1 MNRVATNNY
10 SLNCHLMYFTLRM
23 RLFMKKLLLFFLA
36 IGVLFLVGSYFFIPN
51 KIAFSKVVI
60 IKTKI
65 NVASRFL
72 MDESK
77 WNKWFPK
84 DSVNN
89 SPSRFEKNEYRYKKY
104 FYSIENK
111 MLNAG
116 EISISNNKMLL
127 KSLIHII
134 SINGDSIA
142 IEWKS
147 ETPETANPIN
157 KIRNY
162 IKARGI
168 QDNMEY
174 ILHHLKTFLE
184 DSEKV
189 YGVYVHEI
197 ISRDSTLI
205 ATKCVTSTYPSTMDI
220 YKLIGTLK
228 KYIITHGAKENN
240 FPMLHVRKVNDNSYE
255 SMVAI
260 PINKFLEGNDTIFN
274 KRFVPWKVLTAEVR
288 GGTYTVNEALD
299 EMAIYIDD
307 YHREAM
313 AIPFESLVTDRSK
326 RPDTLQW
333 ITRIY
338 TPVR

>member
-1 MNRVATNNY
+1 MKP
-10 SLNCHLMYFTLRM
+10 FI
-23 RLFMKKLLLFFLA
+23 KKLVLSFLVV
-36 IGVLFLVGSYFFIPN
+36 GVLSLLGSYFFIPN

-65 NVASRFL
+65 NIASRFL
-72 MDESK
+72 TYENK
-77 WNKWFPK
+77 WSKWFPK
-84 DSVNN
+84 DSANN
-89 SPSRFEKNEYRYKKY
+89 SSLLAEKVGYRYKKY
-104 FYSIENK
+104 FYSIEKK

-116 EISISNNKMLL
+116 EISILNNKVLL

-162 IKARGI
+162 IKAKGI
-168 QDNMEY
+168 QNNMGD
-174 ILHHLKTFLE
+174 ILNNLKTFLE
-184 DSEKV
+184 QSEKV
-189 YGVYVHEI
+189 YGIYIHEI

-205 ATKCVTSTYPSTMDI
+205 ATKCVTSTYPSTLDI
-220 YKLIGTLK
+220 YKLIETLK
-228 KYIITHGAKENN
+228 KYIISHGARENN
-240 FPMLHVRKVNDNSYE
+240 FPMLHVKKVNDNSYE
-255 SMVAI
+255 AMVAI
-260 PINKFLEGNDTIFN
+260 PINKFLEGNDTVFN

-299 EMAIYIDD
+299 QMAIYIAD

-326 RPDTLQW
+326 QPDTLQW